1 MSVWMSPVLVINA
14 AFAMFIL
21 LGNFLDAVNSFELIG
36 LLQVIQKPLLILPMI
51 INSLIEAMISMNTG
65 LRRNKEEEG

>member
-14 AFAMFIL
+14 TFAMFIF

-36 LLQVIQKPLLILPMI
+36 LL
-51 INSLIEAMISMNTG
+51 
-65 LRRNKEEEG
+65 

>member
-36 LLQVIQKPLLILPMI
+36 LLQVMQKPLLILPMI